1 MKDTGKA
8 KLPGLI
14 APRVDNADLA
24 RWVQAVSERLEVRE
38 GSRGNPYERAV
49 TVRDLAEGGI
59 AVVGGGGQIM
69 SRGGAGGSAA
79 AIPEP
84 GQYEKFWEQ
93 LKNSNLYR
101 ELMLRIDDPTRFD
114 ALASEVRAV
123 LLSDIA
129 EEARLR
135 GAEVRRLDTKIQT
148 ETRSLALAVEEV
160 TAAVG
165 DAAAGVRATQAA
177 QADAT
182 HALAASITQAKAQF
196 DGRTAAV
203 EQVIQATAG
212 VDGSEA
218 KYFVKVDVDEANGS
232 FGLSAVAPSDPTK
245 PKYSQFLIA
254 ADEFALVSPDGKL
267 NPFGVDATGV
277 YVNGQLRVS
286 AGGLTAPLEDAV
298 GKLTL
303 SATGQVFNVAKTG
316 AIAPADVT
324 LTATLTGG
332 FANEAV
338 TFTSVPANAGTA
350 TGKTYKVPSS
360 AFGTNTSI
368 KVTATA
374 TRGSL
379 TLSDTFT
386 LYKVTDGSDAM
397 VGFLTNESHALAASA
412 DGAVSSYTGASGD
425 FVVFKG
431 DDKLTTG
438 VIYSVAT
445 NTSNLTATIS
455 ATGAYSVT
463 GGLTSDLATVT
474 FRATVGSQ
482 TIDKVFTLARVKAGA
497 APNYV
502 DYVFIRSASAP
513 TTPTATTGIPAG
525 WSDTPPTGTNPLYMS
540 KATKKADGTVVGS
553 WSTPARLD
561 GTVGADGKY
570 TEYQYA
576 VNSSATTAPTSGWQA
591 TPPAIS
597 SGQFLWMQSR
607 TVSPPAAAPAWGTAV
622 RISGEKGDT
631 GQQGAQGPQGP
642 IGPTG
647 TRGAAFATSTAA
659 SATDS
664 AFTAASGLSPV
675 IVGDQLMLTNSS
687 GSTIYTRQSW
697 GWANTTALQVNGSA
711 VITGTLAADRIIAN
725 SIASATTYTIS
736 GTVYAV
742 DTYGATISTSN
753 TTSVTSF
760 TVYNGSSVS
769 AKYVVVGVGRSGV
782 SGAFSDK
789 SLGLAVFQNYS
800 KMYDYGWSQAGQDSK
815 AFAFTDTIP
824 AHSSKTYSVCMVK
837 SSPDFTL
844 GLEMKATVFGVA
856 N

>member
-196 DGRTAAV
+196 EGRTAAV

-286 AGGLTAPLEDAV
+286 AGSGKAPLEDV
-298 GKLTL
+298 VSKLTL
-303 SATGQVFNVAKTG
+303 SATGQVFKVGSSG
-316 AIAPADVT
+316 AITPADVT
-324 LTATLTGG
+324 LTATLTGA
-332 FANEAV
+332 FAGTDV
-338 TFTSVPANAGTA
+338 TFTSDPANAGTKTA
-350 TGKTYKVPSS
+350 NTYKVPST
-360 AFGTNTSI
+360 AFGAGNSV

-374 TRGSL
+374 TRNGV
-379 TLSDTFT
+379 TLSDEFT
-386 LYKVTDGSDAM
+386 LYKVTDGADAL
-397 VGFLTNESHALAASA
+397 VGFLTNESHTLPASSA
-412 DGAVSSYTGASGD
+412 GVVSSYAGASGD

-431 DDKLTTG
+431 GAKLTSG
-438 VIYSVAT
+438 VTYSVA
-445 NTSNLTATIS
+445 NNPQSLTVSIDPT
-455 ATGAYSVT
+455 TGAYSVT
-463 GGLTSDLATVT
+463 DKLTADLATVT
-474 FRATVGSQ
+474 FRATIGTQ
-482 TIDKVFTLARVKAGA
+482 TIDKVFTLTRAKAGA
-497 APNYV
+497 A
-502 DYVFIRSASAP
+502 
-513 TTPTATTGIPAG
+513 
-525 WSDTPPTGTNPLYMS
+525 
-540 KATKKADGTVVGS
+540 
-553 WSTPARLD
+553 
-561 GTVGADGKY
+561 
-570 TEYQYA
+570 
-576 VNSSATTAPTSGWQA
+576 
-591 TPPAIS
+591 
-597 SGQFLWMQSR
+597 GQ
-607 TVSPPAAAPAWGTAV
+607 
-622 RISGEKGDT
+622 
-631 GQQGAQGPQGP
+631 
-642 IGPTG
+642 
-647 TRGAAFATSTAA
+647 RGAAFATSTADAA
-659 SATDS
+659 SDS
-664 AFTAASGLSPV
+664 AFTTASGLSPA
-675 IVGDQLMLTNSS
+675 IDGDQLMLTNSS
-687 GSTIYTRQSW
+687 GSTIFTRKSARW
-697 GWANTTALQVNGSA
+697 TNTTAMQVNGSA
-711 VITGTLAADRIIAN
+711 IITGTLAADRIIAN
-725 SIASATTYTIS
+725 SIASASTFSID
-736 GTVYAV
+736 GTVTKV
-742 DTYGATISTSN
+742 TEFGESLTTSN
-753 TTSVTSF
+753 TNEVSSF
-760 TVYNGSSVS
+760 TVTNSSSVAS
-769 AKYVVVGVGRSGV
+769 KYLMVGVGRSGASGSF
-782 SGAFSDK
+782 SGASQA
-789 SLGLAVFQNYS
+789 LAVFYGQT
-800 KMYDYGWSQAGQDSK
+800 KVYDYGWSPAGQDSK

-824 AHSSKTYSVCMVK
+824 AYNAANPTANSRTYSVRAAK
-837 SSPDFTL
+837 DSSAVTL
-844 GLEMKATVFGVA
+844 GINMKATVFGVA